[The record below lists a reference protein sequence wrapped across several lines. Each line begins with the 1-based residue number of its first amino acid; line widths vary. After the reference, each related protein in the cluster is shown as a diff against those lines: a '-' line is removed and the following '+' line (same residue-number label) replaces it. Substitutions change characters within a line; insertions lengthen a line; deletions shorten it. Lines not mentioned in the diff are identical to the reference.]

1 MLMKEGGGF
10 SKGKKVLTAKNNSVP
25 KLAAWNGSYVMN
37 YEPAVMKII
46 AACNG

>member
-10 SKGKKVLTAKNNSVP
+10 SKGKVWTAKNNSVP
-25 KLAAWNGSYVMN
+25 KIAAWNGSYVMN